1 MNLLPSTSMDLIR
14 ANLPLA
20 GVPDEIIRVL
30 EALFFFA
37 VGFERENATSSP
49 HKTRTERGF
58 KGRSNPDGT
67 KPYTKD
73 STGQTKVDVARKAR
87 EQGVRFW
94 IKAAKAVR
102 DATYTPEPFRLATI
116 PKHDEDGSI
125 KGYREIGVPTYIDR
139 VVIEAIRQVLERRLD
154 PYFPKG
160 AHGYR
165 ASKVDGFLAPSTW
178 HEGISRGDIKSV
190 ALSIAKGAHS
200 GFPFLVEGDVV
211 SAFTHLSRQILR
223 RLLRDAGMTD
233 ERFINMIIRCLGT
246 HLVGED
252 GQIKQIDGIAMGS
265 PISPLIW
272 TLYSTGLHTVLPPK
286 GERTEMDV
294 LVHSYA
300 DNFWI
305 QGSSA
310 EAVHRAMSQMNRQAD
325 RLGLTFKW
333 DSGGVVDLRTL
344 EGDSEGYR
352 VLKQNKIQVRRMD
365 MTDRLRFEVS
375 ESQPSSPT
383 EGKKVSPTV
392 RKGTHRMGHKTPV
405 TETIEGR
412 PVPEP
417 AARRE
422 QETGEP
428 EMGSSTGVGAQPIA
442 ATREEGPDGPSGR
455 GAGEMGSAINQSK
468 DSGNKAL
475 VQPSGSEASGL
486 SSPTGTDISVGGEDG
501 CLGLLEED
509 SYGVGIEGGCV
520 SALSL
525 TCTHTE
531 SSSGVSGHEGGIQ
544 APPFVEV
551 PEGVA
556 DGPNRF
562 RDSLP
567 PSSDLRCSSP
577 FLSGEDAP
585 QDGGY
590 RVTPVEIIAVPSK
603 VRHRHEG
610 GKDEGSVDLV
620 PLHLDPT
627 LPVARLRAVW
637 RSQSARWRKAGVRR
651 VRVEIPL
658 SEVSKV
664 FQVAGLFG
672 HPDVCR
678 PDFSRQGDDHWI
690 RRASKIDTTRG
701 VLVLDLVAPP
711 VKRDHPKP
719 SRMLG
724 WHVVVGKAVGREGS
738 KEVHVRVVRVR
749 DLRKAL
755 HASVAALLPE
765 DCYYEITDKASFKAG
780 GVEPPTARVRAL
792 NKALGKIPEDGQSL
806 HLWGVPKG
814 LLPPSGGRRMN
825 VRPVALH
832 DPVKAVQKALAARR
846 GKVLHHPADRLSH
859 VFRAAWAMGV
869 LRASQM
875 P

>member
-1 MNLLPSTSMDLIR
+1 MNLLPSTCLDLIR

-20 GVPDEIIRVL
+20 GVSEEIIRVL
-30 EALFFFA
+30 EALLFFS
-37 VGFERENATSSP
+37 VRFEREEATASP
-49 HKTRTERGF
+49 HKTRTKRGF

-73 STGQTKVDVARKAR
+73 STGQTKVNVARKAR

-94 IKAAKAVR
+94 GKAAKAIR
-102 DATYTPEPFRLATI
+102 DATYTPEPFRLVTI
-116 PKHDEDGSI
+116 PKHAEDGSI

-154 PYFPKG
+154 PYLPKG

-165 ASKVDGFLAPSTW
+165 ASKVDGSLAPYTW
-178 HEGISRGDIKSV
+178 HEGTSRGDIKSV

-223 RLLRDAGMTD
+223 RLLENAGMTD

-252 GQIKQIDGIAMGS
+252 GQIKQVEGIAMGS

-272 TLYSTGLHTVLPPK
+272 TLYSTGLHAVLPPK

-310 EAVHRAMSQMNRQAD
+310 EAVHRAMRQMDRQAN
-325 RLGLTFKW
+325 RLDLTFKW

-365 MTDRLRFEVS
+365 MTGRLRFEVS
-375 ESQPSSPT
+375 ESQTGSPT
-383 EGKKVSPTV
+383 KGKKVSPTE
-392 RKGTHRMGHKTPV
+392 RKGTHRMGHMTPV
-405 TETIEGR
+405 TETIKGR
-412 PVPEP
+412 PVPAP
-417 AARRE
+417 ATRE

-428 EMGSSTGVGAQPIA
+428 EMGSPTGVGAQPIT

-455 GAGEMGSAINQSK
+455 RAGEMGSAINQSK
-468 DSGNKAL
+468 DFGNKAL
-475 VQPSGSEASGL
+475 IQPSSSEASDL
-486 SSPTGTDISVGGEDG
+486 SSPTGKDISVGGEDG
-501 CLGLLEED
+501 CLGLSEED
-509 SYGVGIEGGCV
+509 SYGVGIEGGDV
-520 SALSL
+520 STLSL
-525 TCTHTE
+525 THTHTE
-531 SSSGVSGHEGGIQ
+531 LSSGVSGHEGSIQ
-544 APPFVEV
+544 KDSSLGVHQDHVE
-551 PEGVA
+551 
-556 DGPNRF
+556 GPNRF
-562 RDSLP
+562 RDALP

-585 QDGGY
+585 RDGGY
-590 RVTPVEIIAVPSK
+590 RVTPVDIIAVPYR
-603 VRHRHEG
+603 VRHRHERG
-610 GKDEGSVDLV
+610 NDEGSVDLV

-637 RSQSARWRKAGVRR
+637 RSQSARWRKHKVNR
-651 VRVEIPL
+651 VRLEIPL

-664 FQVAGLFG
+664 FQVVGLFG
-672 HPDVCR
+672 HPDDRR

-690 RRASKIDTTRG
+690 RRGSKIDTTRG
-701 VLVLDLVAPP
+701 VLVLDLASPP

-755 HASVAALLPE
+755 HASVAALLPD
-765 DCYYEITDKASFKAG
+765 DCYDEITDKMSFKAG

-792 NKALGKIPEDGQSL
+792 NKALGKIPNDGQPL

-814 LLPPSGGRRMN
+814 LLPPSGGRRWN

-846 GKVLHHPADRLSH
+846 GKVILHPADRLSH
-859 VFRAAWAMGV
+859 VFRAAWAMGA
-869 LRASQM
+869 LRGQAVV
-875 P
+875 